1 MGFVDGG
8 REVGKIV
15 NDENVGVGVE
25 RDVLNGG
32 YDRLVKVGME
42 KVVGVNREGIEFVGK
57 GVEVWMVVGIGEVEV
72 VLGELKVEIEEIV
85 GWGDGVGVM

>member
-42 KVVGVNREGIEFVGK
+42 KVVGVNREGIEFVG
-57 GVEVWMVVGIGEVEV
+57 
-72 VLGELKVEIEEIV
+72 
-85 GWGDGVGVM
+85 